1 MKTVYV
7 AIMGLGTV
15 GGGTYKILTEN
26 HDKIASAYGI
36 DVRVA
41 KYLTRTLTS
50 LKPRAFPRT

>member
-15 GGGTYKILTEN
+15 GGGTYRILTEN

-36 DVRVA
+36 DIRV
-41 KYLTRTLTS
+41 KKVLDKDLEK
-50 LKPRAFPRT
+50 LKGGRINLL

>member
-15 GGGTYKILTEN
+15 GGGTYRILTEN

-36 DVRVA
+36 DIRV
-41 KYLTRTLTS
+41 KRCLTKTL
-50 LKPRAFPRT
+50 KA